1 MKQKQIS
8 SSFLL
13 AFAALIWGTAFVAQ
27 SVGMEFVGPFTFN
40 SVRFILGGI
49 ILIPVIYLF
58 HRNDKINMDKEKATP
73 KDRKILL
80 IGGICCGCALAVGS
94 SLQQFGILHTSVG
107 KAGFITALYIVIVP
121 IFGLFLKKKVRFM
134 VWISVMI
141 ATIGMYLLS
150 ITEGFH
156 IGIGD
161 LFVFLCAI
169 AFSVHI
175 LLIDYFSPLIDGI
188 KLSCIQFF
196 VAGILCGLPMLL
208 FESPQLSSIVNAA
221 VPILYTGI
229 MSSGVA
235 YTLQI
240 VAQKNVNPVVASLI
254 MSMESVFAA
263 LSGWI
268 ILGESLSTRELTGC
282 TLVFVAIILA
292 QIPGFRKGAGGV

>member
-1 MKQKQIS
+1 MKQKQVS

-13 AFAALIWGTAFVAQ
+13 ALAALIWGTAFVAQ
-27 SVGMEFVGPFTFN
+27 SVGMDFVGPFTFN

-49 ILIPVIYLF
+49 VLIPVIYLF
-58 HRNDKINMDKEKATP
+58 HRKDSSNREKEKETP
-73 KDRKILL
+73 KDKKTLL
-80 IGGICCGCALAVGS
+80 VGGICCGCVLAVGS

-107 KAGFITALYIVIVP
+107 KAGFITALYIIIVP
-121 IFGLFLKKKVRFM
+121 ILGLFLKKKVRFM
-134 VWISVMI
+134 VWVSVMI
-141 ATIGMYLLS
+141 ATIGMYLIS
-150 ITEGFH
+150 ITEGFT

-175 LLIDYFSPLIDGI
+175 LFIDYFSPLIDGI

-196 VAGILCGLPMLL
+196 VAGILCGLPMII
-208 FESPQLSSIVNAA
+208 FEKPQISGILSAA

-229 MSSGVA
+229 VSSGVA

-240 VAQKNVNPVVASLI
+240 VAQKNVNHVVASLI

-268 ILGESLSTRELTGC
+268 ILGESLSSRELTGC
-282 TLVFVAIILA
+282 VLVFAAIILA
-292 QIPGFRKGAGGV
+292 QVPVFKKAAVGV